1 MPQGISPNPLNKISE
16 VYLSQI
22 SEHHKK
28 DADGNTIPHEDELD
42 EAKVDQGKDDAS
54 KVNTR
59 NQRAFG
65 NRRGSKGGGHTG
77 DDMEARRYNTEKGRG
92 VKMRGKKD
100 KTPVNYHKRD
110 RDKAVDELL
119 GGTKKKEPTYLQKKA
134 RQVDIKRKIKS
145 GYYEEVEVDEAKKP
159 MVKVKLKDP
168 SKIKVKVTDI
178 GPGGKEYVRKNEMDE
193 AMAMKPSNLKKKA
206 KLGAALDR
214 LQALKVAKKK
224 REMGEEIENEGV
236 QYGIFKGDGKPKGAM
251 AAFGKKD
258 KAKKDK
264 KIKMEALSNWK
275 EDYVWEADEEQ
286 MEKEVKEKKVKNK
299 IIINPKLGEAV
310 EELGGQLLDVQEM
323 NGDKKE
329 EDPQMKSKMLRQRQ
343 LKKQV
348 LLRKLQAVRQTGGED
363 IVASYEP
370 EGEQLDEYGNPRV
383 GARLRVARAIDKVN
397 PNPKMGSKRTA
408 ISNKLK
414 MSAIKAETKRRE
426 QKENPYSAGKKVRMA
441 LGMSNE
447 DYIPEEGYDIARDMG
462 KIPPTKD
469 KKDATTMPPSK
480 EMEKTRKVYKGPS
493 ALDIVKADI
502 RKKYGKGAIMGE
514 AKVDEKTPEHK
525 RATARD
531 KRYGNPHGSLELG
544 GGIRKD
550 RRADHEARRGVK
562 TKVKSYHDPLELD
575 RDKVK
580 QFRKNKG
587 MGVK

>member
-42 EAKVDQGKDDAS
+42 EAKVDQGRSDYGKAS
-54 KVNTR
+54 IR
-59 NQRAFG
+59 NY
-65 NRRGSKGGGHTG
+65 RRMGPGHGEPGMFDPEGKRGKTI
-77 DDMEARRYNTEKGRG
+77 DKRREEHKARRG
-92 VKMRGKKD
+92 VKGAKVPAYK
-100 KTPVNYHKRD
+100 V
-110 RDKAVDELL
+110 
-119 GGTKKKEPTYLQKKA
+119 
-134 RQVDIKRKIKS
+134 
-145 GYYEEVEVDEAKKP
+145 EEVEVDESRYKGKYFQKGDLTKVDPITGKRPIDELGFFKDTPAKKKE
-159 MVKVKLKDP
+159 VK
-168 SKIKVKVTDI
+168 
-178 GPGGKEYVRKNEMDE
+178 KEEVEVDE
-193 AMAMKPSNLKKKA
+193 AMAMKPSNMKKKA
-206 KLGAALDR
+206 KLSAALKR
-214 LQALKVAKKK
+214 LEDLKVASKMK
-224 REMGEEIENEGV
+224 EEVEDTEEGM

-251 AAFGKKD
+251 AAFGKKE

-264 KIKMEALSNWK
+264 KIKMESLSNWK

-323 NGDKKE
+323 NGGEEKKD
-329 EDPQMKSKMLRQRQ
+329 DPQMKSKMLRQRQ

-383 GARLRVARAIDKVN
+383 GARLRVARAIDRVN
-397 PNPKMGSKRTA
+397 PRPKVGSKRTA

-469 KKDATTMPPSK
+469 KKDATTMPRSSQPQK
-480 EMEKTRKVYKGPS
+480 PTGGKS

-502 RKKYGKGAIMGE
+502 RKKYGKDAIMDVG
-514 AKVDEKTPEHK
+514 KK
-525 RATARD
+525 
-531 KRYGNPHGSLELG
+531 
-544 GGIRKD
+544 
-550 RRADHEARRGVK
+550 
-562 TKVKSYHDPLELD
+562 
-575 RDKVK
+575 
-580 QFRKNKG
+580 
-587 MGVK
+587 

>member
-42 EAKVDQGKDDAS
+42 EAKVDQGRSDYGKAS
-54 KVNTR
+54 IR
-59 NQRAFG
+59 NY
-65 NRRGSKGGGHTG
+65 RRMGPGHDEPGMFDPEGKRGKTI
-77 DDMEARRYNTEKGRG
+77 DKRREEHKARRG
-92 VKMRGKKD
+92 VKGAKVPAYK
-100 KTPVNYHKRD
+100 V
-110 RDKAVDELL
+110 
-119 GGTKKKEPTYLQKKA
+119 
-134 RQVDIKRKIKS
+134 
-145 GYYEEVEVDEAKKP
+145 EEVEV
-159 MVKVKLKDP
+159 
-168 SKIKVKVTDI
+168 
-178 GPGGKEYVRKNEMDE
+178 DE

-224 REMGEEIENEGV
+224 REMGEEIENEGI

-323 NGDKKE
+323 NGDQK

-363 IVASYEP
+363 ITASYEPEGEQVDEVIGAANALRLAATAGIAGGGLALINSPQFKKFAQGLSNINKKKMDAIKSINLKQEYEP

-383 GARLRVARAIDKVN
+383 GARLRVARAIDRVN
-397 PNPKMGSKRTA
+397 PKPKVGSKRTA

-426 QKENPYSAGKKVRMA
+426 QKENPYSVGKKVRMA

-469 KKDATTMPPSK
+469 KKDATTMPRSSQPQK
-480 EMEKTRKVYKGPS
+480 PAKGRS

-502 RKKYGKGAIMGE
+502 RKKYGKDAIMDVG
-514 AKVDEKTPEHK
+514 KK
-525 RATARD
+525 
-531 KRYGNPHGSLELG
+531 
-544 GGIRKD
+544 
-550 RRADHEARRGVK
+550 
-562 TKVKSYHDPLELD
+562 
-575 RDKVK
+575 
-580 QFRKNKG
+580 
-587 MGVK
+587 